1 MRRFLEAEY
10 IFAVNNR
17 IFLAHIFFVLELI
30 RASLETDGERE
41 MAKAAKKAKKAP
53 AKKAAKKAAKKKR

>member
-1 MRRFLEAEY
+1 MGSFFQTE
-10 IFAVNNR
+10 IHFAVNNSN
-17 IFLAHIFFVLELI
+17 FFPHIFFVLELI